1 MGLGLGSKRR
11 SAGRSA
17 FSHGAR
23 RSVTRESIAG
33 NLCGTLFDLHFTNSV
48 RTIITNP
55 HFHSGGHGFSP
66 REMGE
71 DAHLGMYPLYRD
83 SPSPDCEDDGGDAEL
98 VSNHRNGIVQKE
110 KCSSRSRQSQS
121 GAVIG
126 CSQSPQ
132 PQVSGSRQ
140 QSRSG
145 TRTAAGNGAHA
156 ALTIG
161 SSGLQTKQGLP
172 LQSSISFFDE
182 ISPSEPWASYETPD
196 FEYRDLREI
205 SALASE
211 TGGASPGSLSKIKV
225 HVSDAPA
232 PEKFTPHPPTVP
244 RR

>member
-1 MGLGLGSKRR
+1 M
-11 SAGRSA
+11 
-17 FSHGAR
+17 
-23 RSVTRESIAG
+23 
-33 NLCGTLFDLHFTNSV
+33 
-48 RTIITNP
+48 RTMITHP
-55 HFHSGGHGFSP
+55 PFYSGGNGFSP
-66 REMGE
+66 RNIGQ
-71 DAHLGMYPLYRD
+71 DARLGMYPLYRD
-83 SPSPDCEDDGGDAEL
+83 SPSPDCEDDGGDGEL
-98 VSNHRNGIVQKE
+98 VSNHRNDIVQKE
-110 KCSSRSRQSQS
+110 KSSSRSRQSQS
-121 GAVIG
+121 HAMSG

-132 PQVSGSRQ
+132 PQIAGSRQ

-161 SSGLQTKQGLP
+161 SSGLQTKPGLP